1 MGEVNEISLDR
12 SSVAQRLADR
22 PGVQQTIL
30 QAARAARG
38 LPGADPRAM
47 SHSWLFTGP
56 PGSGRSHAALAFAAA
71 LMCTNVDDNGP
82 DAELGCGQCDA
93 CRSVLE
99 TQSHVDL
106 NFWTPQ
112 GLTIK
117 VEEVRGV
124 IKDAIA
130 LPTSAKY
137 RVIIF
142 DNADRLTAGASN
154 ALLKTV
160 EEPSA
165 QTIIIMCA
173 PSADPQDF
181 SQTLRSRCRH
191 LYIPSPSVDYIV
203 EQLVSEGASPNDAHL
218 AALTSLQH
226 VGRARRL
233 VTNPDAQKR
242 RAMAINLA
250 EDVFYGSQA
259 FQSTQAL
266 IKLVNDEAKSE
277 GSEREEKEI
286 SDLEVAYGA
295 GGKGKG
301 TGRENRDLKSAVKR
315 LNDQHKLRQT
325 RRQRDYLDLVLVDLA
340 GIYRDALMRKVGA
353 DVELTHP
360 DFEGLA
366 DELAERVSEE
376 GLLACQNAITNC
388 REQMS
393 HNVTQQIA
401 FDGLVGRLRL
411 ACKNR

>member
-1 MGEVNEISLDR
+1 MGEVTEISLTR
-12 SSVAQRLADR
+12 GSVAQRLADR
-22 PGVQQTIL
+22 PAVQEAIL

-56 PGSGRSHAALAFAAA
+56 PGSGRSNAALAFAAA
-71 LMCTNVDDNGP
+71 LMCTNVDTNGRE
-82 DAELGCGQCDA
+82 AELGCGQCDG

-99 TQSHVDL
+99 TQSHPDL
-106 NFWTPQ
+106 KFWTPQ

-124 IKDAIA
+124 IKEAIA
-130 LPTSAKY
+130 LPTHAKF

-165 QTIIIMCA
+165 QTVIIMCA

-191 LYIPSPSVDYIV
+191 LYIPSPSVEYIV

-218 AALTSLQH
+218 AALTSLRH

-233 VTNPDAQKR
+233 VINPDAQKR

-250 EDVFYGSQA
+250 EDVFHGSQA
-259 FQSTQAL
+259 FQSAQAL
-266 IKLVNDEAKSE
+266 IKLVNDEAKSD
-277 GSEREEKEI
+277 GAEREEKEV
-286 SDLEVAYGA
+286 SNLEVAYGA

-315 LNDQHKLRQT
+315 LQDQHKLQQT
-325 RRQRDYLDLVLVDLA
+325 RRQRDYLDLVLIDLA

-366 DELAERVSEE
+366 DELAARVSEE
-376 GLLACQNAITNC
+376 GLLACQNAISKC

-401 FDGLVGRLRL
+401 FDGLIGRLRL
-411 ACKNR
+411 ACKTR

>member
-1 MGEVNEISLDR
+1 MGEVTEISLTR
-12 SSVAQRLADR
+12 GSVAQRLADR
-22 PGVQQTIL
+22 PAVQEAIL

-56 PGSGRSHAALAFAAA
+56 PGSGRSNAALAFAAA
-71 LMCTNVDDNGP
+71 LMCTSVDTNGP
-82 DAELGCGQCDA
+82 EAELGCGQCDG

-99 TQSHVDL
+99 TQSHPDL
-106 NFWTPQ
+106 KFWTPQ

-130 LPTSAKY
+130 LPTHAKF

-165 QTIIIMCA
+165 QTVIIMCA

-191 LYIPSPSVDYIV
+191 LYIPSPSVEYIV

-218 AALTSLQH
+218 AALTSLRH

-250 EDVFYGSQA
+250 EDVFHGSQA
-259 FQSTQAL
+259 FQSAQAL
-266 IKLVNDEAKSE
+266 IKLVNDEAKSD
-277 GSEREEKEI
+277 GAEREEKEV
-286 SDLEVAYGA
+286 SNLEVAYGA

-315 LNDQHKLRQT
+315 LQDQHKLQQT
-325 RRQRDYLDLVLVDLA
+325 RRQRDYLDLVLIDLA

-366 DELAERVSEE
+366 DELAARVSEE
-376 GLLACQNAITNC
+376 GLLACQNAISKC

-401 FDGLVGRLRL
+401 FDGLIGRLRL
-411 ACKNR
+411 ACKTR

>member
-1 MGEVNEISLDR
+1 MGAVTEISLTR
-12 SSVAQRLADR
+12 GSVAQRLADR
-22 PGVQQTIL
+22 PAVQEAIL

-56 PGSGRSHAALAFAAA
+56 PGSGRSNAALAFAAA
-71 LMCTNVDDNGP
+71 LMCTNVDTSGP
-82 DAELGCGQCDA
+82 EAELGCGQCDG

-99 TQSHVDL
+99 TQSHPDL
-106 NFWTPQ
+106 KFWTPQ

-130 LPTSAKY
+130 LPTHAKF

-165 QTIIIMCA
+165 QTVIIMCA

-191 LYIPSPSVDYIV
+191 LYIPSPSVEYIV

-218 AALTSLQH
+218 AALTSLRH

-250 EDVFYGSQA
+250 EDVFHGSQA
-259 FQSTQAL
+259 FQSAQAL
-266 IKLVNDEAKSE
+266 IKLVNDEAKSD
-277 GSEREEKEI
+277 GAEREEKEV
-286 SDLEVAYGA
+286 SNLEVAYGA

-315 LNDQHKLRQT
+315 LQDQHKLQQT
-325 RRQRDYLDLVLVDLA
+325 RRQRDYLDLVLIDLA

-366 DELAERVSEE
+366 DELAARVSEE
-376 GLLACQNAITNC
+376 GLLACQNAISKC

-401 FDGLVGRLRL
+401 FDGLIGRLRL
-411 ACKNR
+411 ACKTR

>member
-250 EDVFYGSQA
+250 EDVFHGSQA

-411 ACKNR
+411 ACKTR

>member
-1 MGEVNEISLDR
+1 MGEVTEISLTR
-12 SSVAQRLADR
+12 GSVAQRLTDR
-22 PGVQQTIL
+22 PAVQEAIL

-56 PGSGRSHAALAFAAA
+56 PGSGRSNAALAFAAA
-71 LMCTNVDDNGP
+71 LMCTNVDTNGP
-82 DAELGCGQCDA
+82 EAELGCGQCDG

-99 TQSHVDL
+99 TQSHPDL
-106 NFWTPQ
+106 KFWTPQ

-130 LPTSAKY
+130 LPTHAKF

-165 QTIIIMCA
+165 QTVIIMCA

-191 LYIPSPSVDYIV
+191 LYIPSPSVEYIV

-218 AALTSLQH
+218 AALTSLRH

-250 EDVFYGSQA
+250 EDIFHGSQA
-259 FQSTQAL
+259 FQSAQAL
-266 IKLVNDEAKSE
+266 IKLVNDEAKSD
-277 GSEREEKEI
+277 GAEREEKEV
-286 SDLEVAYGA
+286 SNLEVAYGA

-315 LNDQHKLRQT
+315 LQDQHKLQQT
-325 RRQRDYLDLVLVDLA
+325 RRQRDYLDLVLIDLA

-366 DELAERVSEE
+366 DELAARVSEE
-376 GLLACQNAITNC
+376 GLLACQNAISNC

-401 FDGLVGRLRL
+401 FDGLIGRLRL
-411 ACKNR
+411 ACKTR

>member
-1 MGEVNEISLDR
+1 MGEVTEISLTCG
-12 SSVAQRLADR
+12 SVAQRLADR
-22 PGVQQTIL
+22 PAVQEAIL

-56 PGSGRSHAALAFAAA
+56 PGSGRSNAALAFAAA
-71 LMCTNVDDNGP
+71 LMCTSVDTNGP
-82 DAELGCGQCDA
+82 EAELGCGQCDG

-99 TQSHVDL
+99 TQSHPDL
-106 NFWTPQ
+106 KFWTPQ

-130 LPTSAKY
+130 LPTHAKF

-165 QTIIIMCA
+165 QTVIIMCA

-191 LYIPSPSVDYIV
+191 LYIPSPSVEYIV

-218 AALTSLQH
+218 AALTSLRH

-250 EDVFYGSQA
+250 EDVFHGSQA

-266 IKLVNDEAKSE
+266 IKLVNAEAKSD
-277 GSEREEKEI
+277 GAEREEKEV
-286 SDLEVAYGA
+286 SNLEVAYGA

-315 LNDQHKLRQT
+315 LQDQHKLQQT
-325 RRQRDYLDLVLVDLA
+325 RRQRDYLDLVLIDLA

-366 DELAERVSEE
+366 DELAARVSEE
-376 GLLACQNAITNC
+376 GLLACQNAISKC

-401 FDGLVGRLRL
+401 FDGLIGRLRL
-411 ACKNR
+411 ACKTR

>member
-1 MGEVNEISLDR
+1 MGAVTEISLTR
-12 SSVAQRLADR
+12 GSVAQRLADR
-22 PGVQQTIL
+22 PPVQEAIL

-56 PGSGRSHAALAFAAA
+56 PGSGRSNAALAFAAA
-71 LMCTNVDDNGP
+71 LMCTNVDTNGP
-82 DAELGCGQCDA
+82 EAELGCGQCDG

-99 TQSHVDL
+99 TQSHPDL
-106 NFWTPQ
+106 KFWTPQ

-130 LPTSAKY
+130 LPTHAKF

-165 QTIIIMCA
+165 QTVIIMCA

-191 LYIPSPSVDYIV
+191 LYIPSPSVEYIV

-218 AALTSLQH
+218 AALTSLRH

-250 EDVFYGSQA
+250 EDVFHGSQA
-259 FQSTQAL
+259 FQSAQAL
-266 IKLVNDEAKSE
+266 IKLVNDEAKSD
-277 GSEREEKEI
+277 GAEREEKEV
-286 SDLEVAYGA
+286 SNLEVAYGA

-315 LNDQHKLRQT
+315 LQDQHKL
-325 RRQRDYLDLVLVDLA
+325 
-340 GIYRDALMRKVGA
+340 
-353 DVELTHP
+353 
-360 DFEGLA
+360 
-366 DELAERVSEE
+366 
-376 GLLACQNAITNC
+376 
-388 REQMS
+388 
-393 HNVTQQIA
+393 
-401 FDGLVGRLRL
+401 
-411 ACKNR
+411 

>member
-1 MGEVNEISLDR
+1 MCSGRGREGEESNMGEVNEISLDR

-233 VTNPDAQKR
+233 VTNPDAPKR

-250 EDVFYGSQA
+250 EDGFHGSQA

-325 RRQRDYLDLVLVDLA
+325 RRQRDYLDLVLVDL
-340 GIYRDALMRKVGA
+340 
-353 DVELTHP
+353 
-360 DFEGLA
+360 
-366 DELAERVSEE
+366 
-376 GLLACQNAITNC
+376 
-388 REQMS
+388 
-393 HNVTQQIA
+393 
-401 FDGLVGRLRL
+401 
-411 ACKNR
+411 

>member
-1 MGEVNEISLDR
+1 MGEVTEISLTR
-12 SSVAQRLADR
+12 GSVAQRLADR
-22 PGVQQTIL
+22 PPVQEAIL

-56 PGSGRSHAALAFAAA
+56 PGSGRSNAALAFAAA
-71 LMCTNVDDNGP
+71 LMCTIADTNGP
-82 DAELGCGQCDA
+82 EAELGCGQCDG

-99 TQSHVDL
+99 TQSHPDL
-106 NFWTPQ
+106 KFWTPQ

-130 LPTSAKY
+130 LPTHAKF

-165 QTIIIMCA
+165 QTVIIMCA

-191 LYIPSPSVDYIV
+191 LYIPSPSVEYIV

-218 AALTSLQH
+218 AALTSLRH

-250 EDVFYGSQA
+250 EDVFHGSQA
-259 FQSTQAL
+259 FQSAQAL
-266 IKLVNDEAKSE
+266 IKLVNDEAKSD
-277 GSEREEKEI
+277 GAEREEKEV
-286 SDLEVAYGA
+286 SNLEVAYGA

-315 LNDQHKLRQT
+315 LQDQHKLQQT
-325 RRQRDYLDLVLVDLA
+325 RRQRDYLDLVLIDLA

-366 DELAERVSEE
+366 DELAARVSEE
-376 GLLACQNAITNC
+376 GLLACQNAISKC

-401 FDGLVGRLRL
+401 FDGLIGRLRL
-411 ACKNR
+411 ACKTR

>member
-1 MGEVNEISLDR
+1 MGAVTEISLTR
-12 SSVAQRLADR
+12 GSVAQRLADR
-22 PGVQQTIL
+22 PAVQEAIL

-56 PGSGRSHAALAFAAA
+56 PGSGRSNAALAFAAA
-71 LMCTNVDDNGP
+71 LMCTIVDTNGP
-82 DAELGCGQCDA
+82 EAELGCGQCDG

-99 TQSHVDL
+99 TQSHPDL
-106 NFWTPQ
+106 KFWTPQ

-130 LPTSAKY
+130 LPTHAKF

-165 QTIIIMCA
+165 QTVIIMCA

-191 LYIPSPSVDYIV
+191 LYIPSPSVEYIV

-218 AALTSLQH
+218 AALTSLRH

-250 EDVFYGSQA
+250 EDVFHGSQA
-259 FQSTQAL
+259 FQSAQAL
-266 IKLVNDEAKSE
+266 IKLVNDEAKSD
-277 GSEREEKEI
+277 GAEREEKEV
-286 SDLEVAYGA
+286 SNLEVAYGA

-315 LNDQHKLRQT
+315 LQDQHKLQQT
-325 RRQRDYLDLVLVDLA
+325 RRQRDYLDLVLIDLA

-366 DELAERVSEE
+366 DELAARVSEE
-376 GLLACQNAITNC
+376 GLLACQNAISKC

-401 FDGLVGRLRL
+401 FDGLIGRLRL
-411 ACKNR
+411 ACKTR

>member
-1 MGEVNEISLDR
+1 MGAVTEISLTR
-12 SSVAQRLADR
+12 GSVAQRLADR
-22 PGVQQTIL
+22 PPVQEAIL

-56 PGSGRSHAALAFAAA
+56 PGSGRSNAALAFAAA
-71 LMCTNVDDNGP
+71 LMGTNVDTNGP
-82 DAELGCGQCDA
+82 EAELGCGQCDG

-99 TQSHVDL
+99 TQSHPDL
-106 NFWTPQ
+106 KFWTPQ

-130 LPTSAKY
+130 LPTHAKF

-165 QTIIIMCA
+165 QTVIIMCA

-191 LYIPSPSVDYIV
+191 LYIPSPSVEYIV

-218 AALTSLQH
+218 AALTSLRH

-250 EDVFYGSQA
+250 EDVFHGSQA
-259 FQSTQAL
+259 FQSAQAL
-266 IKLVNDEAKSE
+266 IKLVNDEAKSD
-277 GSEREEKEI
+277 GAEREEKEV
-286 SDLEVAYGA
+286 SNLEVAYGA

-315 LNDQHKLRQT
+315 LQDQHKLQQT
-325 RRQRDYLDLVLVDLA
+325 RRQRDYLDLVLIDLA

-366 DELAERVSEE
+366 DELAARVSEE
-376 GLLACQNAITNC
+376 GLLACQNAISKC

-401 FDGLVGRLRL
+401 FDGLIGRLRL
-411 ACKNR
+411 ACKTR

>member
-250 EDVFYGSQA
+250 EDVFHGSQA

-277 GSEREEKEI
+277 GTEREEKEI

-411 ACKNR
+411 ACKTR

>member
-1 MGEVNEISLDR
+1 MGAVTEISLTR
-12 SSVAQRLADR
+12 GSVAQRLADR
-22 PGVQQTIL
+22 PAVQEAIL

-56 PGSGRSHAALAFAAA
+56 PGSGRSNAALAFAAA
-71 LMCTNVDDNGP
+71 LMCTIVDTNGP
-82 DAELGCGQCDA
+82 EAELGCGQCDG

-99 TQSHVDL
+99 TQSHPDL
-106 NFWTPQ
+106 KFWTPQ

-130 LPTSAKY
+130 LPTHAKF

-165 QTIIIMCA
+165 QTVIIMCA

-191 LYIPSPSVDYIV
+191 LYIPSPSVEYIV

-218 AALTSLQH
+218 AALTSLRH

-250 EDVFYGSQA
+250 EDVFHGSQA
-259 FQSTQAL
+259 FQSAQAL
-266 IKLVNDEAKSE
+266 IKLVNDEAKSD
-277 GSEREEKEI
+277 GAEREEKEV
-286 SDLEVAYGA
+286 SNLEVAYGA

-315 LNDQHKLRQT
+315 LQDQHKLQQT
-325 RRQRDYLDLVLVDLA
+325 RRQRDYLDLVLIDLA

-366 DELAERVSEE
+366 DELAARVSEE
-376 GLLACQNAITNC
+376 GLLACQNAISNC

-401 FDGLVGRLRL
+401 FDGLIGRLRL
-411 ACKNR
+411 ACKTR

>member
-1 MGEVNEISLDR
+1 MGEVTEISLTR
-12 SSVAQRLADR
+12 GSVAQRLADR
-22 PGVQQTIL
+22 PAVQEAIL

-56 PGSGRSHAALAFAAA
+56 PGSGRSNAALAFAAA
-71 LMCTNVDDNGP
+71 LMCTNVDTNGP
-82 DAELGCGQCDA
+82 EAELGCGQCDG

-99 TQSHVDL
+99 TQSHPDL
-106 NFWTPQ
+106 KFWTPQ

-130 LPTSAKY
+130 LPTHAKF

-165 QTIIIMCA
+165 QTVIIMCA

-191 LYIPSPSVDYIV
+191 LYIPSPSVEYIV

-218 AALTSLQH
+218 AALTSLRH

-250 EDVFYGSQA
+250 EDIFHGSQA
-259 FQSTQAL
+259 FQSAQAL
-266 IKLVNDEAKSE
+266 IKLVNDEAKSD
-277 GSEREEKEI
+277 GAEREEKEV
-286 SDLEVAYGA
+286 SNLEVAYGA

-315 LNDQHKLRQT
+315 LQDQHKLQQT
-325 RRQRDYLDLVLVDLA
+325 RRQRDYLDLVLIDLA

-366 DELAERVSEE
+366 DELAARVSEE
-376 GLLACQNAITNC
+376 GLLACQNAISNC
-388 REQMS
+388 REHMS

-401 FDGLVGRLRL
+401 FDGLIGRLRL
-411 ACKNR
+411 ACKTR

>member
-1 MGEVNEISLDR
+1 MGAVTEISLTR
-12 SSVAQRLADR
+12 GSVAQRLADR
-22 PGVQQTIL
+22 PPVQEAIL
-30 QAARAARG
+30 QAARAARR
-38 LPGADPRAM
+38 LPGTDPRAM

-56 PGSGRSHAALAFAAA
+56 PGSGRSNAALAFAAA
-71 LMCTNVDDNGP
+71 LMCTSVDTNGP
-82 DAELGCGQCDA
+82 EAELGCGQCDG

-99 TQSHVDL
+99 TQSHPDL
-106 NFWTPQ
+106 KFWTPQ

-130 LPTSAKY
+130 LPTHAKF

-165 QTIIIMCA
+165 QTVIIMCA

-191 LYIPSPSVDYIV
+191 LYIPSPSVEYIV

-218 AALTSLQH
+218 AALTSLRH

-250 EDVFYGSQA
+250 EDVFHGSQA
-259 FQSTQAL
+259 FQSAQAL
-266 IKLVNDEAKSE
+266 IKLVNDEAKSD
-277 GSEREEKEI
+277 GAEREEKEV
-286 SDLEVAYGA
+286 SNLEVAYGA

-315 LNDQHKLRQT
+315 LQDQHKLQQT
-325 RRQRDYLDLVLVDLA
+325 RRQRDYLDLVLIDLA

-366 DELAERVSEE
+366 DELAARVSEE
-376 GLLACQNAITNC
+376 GLLACQNAISKC

-401 FDGLVGRLRL
+401 FDGLIGRLRL
-411 ACKNR
+411 ACKTR

>member
-1 MGEVNEISLDR
+1 MGEVTEISLTR
-12 SSVAQRLADR
+12 GSVAQRLADR
-22 PGVQQTIL
+22 PAVQEAIL

-56 PGSGRSHAALAFAAA
+56 PGSGRSNAALAFAAA
-71 LMCTNVDDNGP
+71 LMCTIVDTNGP
-82 DAELGCGQCDA
+82 EAELGCGQCDG

-99 TQSHVDL
+99 TQSHPDL
-106 NFWTPQ
+106 KFWTPQ

-130 LPTSAKY
+130 LPTHAKF

-165 QTIIIMCA
+165 QTVIIMCA

-191 LYIPSPSVDYIV
+191 LYIPSPSVEYIV

-218 AALTSLQH
+218 AALTSLRH

-250 EDVFYGSQA
+250 EDIFHGSQA
-259 FQSTQAL
+259 FQSAQAL
-266 IKLVNDEAKSE
+266 IKLVNDEAKSD
-277 GSEREEKEI
+277 GAEREEKEV
-286 SDLEVAYGA
+286 SNLEVAYGA

-315 LNDQHKLRQT
+315 LQDQHKLQQT
-325 RRQRDYLDLVLVDLA
+325 RRQRDYLDLVLIDLA

-366 DELAERVSEE
+366 DELAARVSEE
-376 GLLACQNAITNC
+376 GLLACQNAISKC

-401 FDGLVGRLRL
+401 FDGLIGRLRL
-411 ACKNR
+411 ACKTR

>member
-1 MGEVNEISLDR
+1 MGEVTENSLTR
-12 SSVAQRLADR
+12 GSVAQRLADR
-22 PGVQQTIL
+22 PAVRDAIM
-30 QAARAARG
+30 QAARAARD

-56 PGSGRSHAALAFAAA
+56 PGSGRSNAALAFAAA
-71 LMCTNVDDNGP
+71 LMCTNVDTNGP
-82 DAELGCGQCDA
+82 EAELGCGHCEG

-99 TQSHVDL
+99 TQSHPDL
-106 NFWTPQ
+106 KFWTPQ

-130 LPTSAKY
+130 LPTHAKF

-165 QTIIIMCA
+165 QTVIIMCA

-191 LYIPSPSVDYIV
+191 LYIPSPSVEYIV
-203 EQLVSEGASPNDAHL
+203 EQLVAEGASPSDAHL
-218 AALTSLQH
+218 AALTSLRH

-233 VTNPDAQKR
+233 VTNPAAQKR

-250 EDVFYGSQA
+250 EDVFHGSQA

-266 IKLVNDEAKSE
+266 IKLVNDEAKTE
-277 GSEREEKEI
+277 GSEREEKEV

-315 LNDQHKLRQT
+315 LQDQHKLRQT

-366 DELAERVSEE
+366 DELAARVSEE
-376 GLLACQNAITNC
+376 GLLACQNAISTC
-388 REQMS
+388 REQMG

-401 FDGLVGRLRL
+401 FDGLIGRLRI
-411 ACKNR
+411 ACKTR

>member
-1 MGEVNEISLDR
+1 MGEVTEISLTR
-12 SSVAQRLADR
+12 GSVAQRLADR
-22 PGVQQTIL
+22 PAVQEAIL

-56 PGSGRSHAALAFAAA
+56 PGSGRSNAALAFAAA
-71 LMCTNVDDNGP
+71 LMCTNVDTNGP
-82 DAELGCGQCDA
+82 ESELGCGQCDG

-99 TQSHVDL
+99 TQSHPDL
-106 NFWTPQ
+106 KFWTPQ

-130 LPTSAKY
+130 LPTHAKF

-165 QTIIIMCA
+165 QTVIIMCA

-191 LYIPSPSVDYIV
+191 LYIPSPSVEYIV

-218 AALTSLQH
+218 AALTSLRH

-250 EDVFYGSQA
+250 EDVFHGSQA
-259 FQSTQAL
+259 FQSAQAL
-266 IKLVNDEAKSE
+266 IKLVNDEAKSD
-277 GSEREEKEI
+277 GAEREEKEV
-286 SDLEVAYGA
+286 SNLEVAYGA

-315 LNDQHKLRQT
+315 LQDQHKLQQT
-325 RRQRDYLDLVLVDLA
+325 RRQRDYLDLVLIDLA

-366 DELAERVSEE
+366 DELAARVSEE
-376 GLLACQNAITNC
+376 GLLACQNAISKC

-401 FDGLVGRLRL
+401 FDGLIGRLRL
-411 ACKNR
+411 ACKTR

>member
-99 TQSHVDL
+99 PQSHVDL

>member
-1 MGEVNEISLDR
+1 MGAVTEISLTR
-12 SSVAQRLADR
+12 GSVAQRLADR
-22 PGVQQTIL
+22 PPVQEAIL

-56 PGSGRSHAALAFAAA
+56 PGSGRSNAALAFAAA
-71 LMCTNVDDNGP
+71 LMCTNVDTNGP
-82 DAELGCGQCDA
+82 EAELGCGQCDG

-99 TQSHVDL
+99 TQSHPDL
-106 NFWTPQ
+106 KFWTPQ

-130 LPTSAKY
+130 LPTHAKF

-165 QTIIIMCA
+165 QTVIIMCA

-191 LYIPSPSVDYIV
+191 LYIPSPSVEYIV
-203 EQLVSEGASPNDAHL
+203 EQ
-218 AALTSLQH
+218 
-226 VGRARRL
+226 L

-250 EDVFYGSQA
+250 EDVFHGSQA
-259 FQSTQAL
+259 FQSAQAL
-266 IKLVNDEAKSE
+266 IKLVNDEAKSD
-277 GSEREEKEI
+277 GAEREEKEV
-286 SDLEVAYGA
+286 SNLEVAYGA

-315 LNDQHKLRQT
+315 LQDQHKLQQT
-325 RRQRDYLDLVLVDLA
+325 RRQRDYLDLVLIDLA

-366 DELAERVSEE
+366 DELAARVSEE
-376 GLLACQNAITNC
+376 GLLACQNAISKC

-393 HNVTQQIA
+393 HNV
-401 FDGLVGRLRL
+401 
-411 ACKNR
+411 

>member
-259 FQSTQAL
+259 FQSAQAL

-411 ACKNR
+411 ACKTR

>member
-1 MGEVNEISLDR
+1 MGEVTENSLTR
-12 SSVAQRLADR
+12 GSVAQRLADR
-22 PGVQQTIL
+22 PAVRDAIM
-30 QAARAARG
+30 QAARAARD

-56 PGSGRSHAALAFAAA
+56 PGSGRSNAALAFAAA
-71 LMCTNVDDNGP
+71 LMCTNVETNVP
-82 DAELGCGQCDA
+82 EAELGCGHCEG

-99 TQSHVDL
+99 TQSHPDL
-106 NFWTPQ
+106 KFWTPQ

-124 IKDAIA
+124 IKDTIA
-130 LPTSAKY
+130 LPTHAKF

-165 QTIIIMCA
+165 QTVIIMCA

-191 LYIPSPSVDYIV
+191 LYIPSPSVEYIV
-203 EQLVSEGASPNDAHL
+203 EQLVAEGASPSDAHL
-218 AALTSLQH
+218 AALTSLRH

-250 EDVFYGSQA
+250 EDVFHGSQA

-266 IKLVNDEAKSE
+266 IKLVNDEAKTE
-277 GSEREEKEI
+277 GSEREEKEV

-315 LNDQHKLRQT
+315 LQDQHKLRQT

-366 DELAERVSEE
+366 DELAARVSEE
-376 GLLACQNAITNC
+376 GLLACQNAISTC
-388 REQMS
+388 REQMG

-401 FDGLVGRLRL
+401 FDGLIGRLRI
-411 ACKNR
+411 ACKTR

>member
-1 MGEVNEISLDR
+1 MGAVTEISLIR
-12 SSVAQRLADR
+12 GSVAQRLADR
-22 PGVQQTIL
+22 PAVQEAIL

-56 PGSGRSHAALAFAAA
+56 PGSGRSNAALAFAAA
-71 LMCTNVDDNGP
+71 LMCTNVDTNGP
-82 DAELGCGQCDA
+82 EAELGCGQCDG

-99 TQSHVDL
+99 TQSHPDL
-106 NFWTPQ
+106 KFWTPQ

-130 LPTSAKY
+130 LPTHAKF

-142 DNADRLTAGASN
+142 DNADRLSAGASN
-154 ALLKTV
+154 ALLQTV

-165 QTIIIMCA
+165 QTVISVCA
-173 PSADPQDF
+173 PA
-181 SQTLRSRCRH
+181 
-191 LYIPSPSVDYIV
+191 
-203 EQLVSEGASPNDAHL
+203 ASPNDAHL
-218 AALTSLQH
+218 AALTSLRH

-250 EDVFYGSQA
+250 EDVFHGSQA
-259 FQSTQAL
+259 FQSAQAL
-266 IKLVNDEAKSE
+266 IKLVNDEAKSD
-277 GSEREEKEI
+277 GAEREEKEV
-286 SDLEVAYGA
+286 SNLEVAYGA

-315 LNDQHKLRQT
+315 LQDQHKLQQT
-325 RRQRDYLDLVLVDLA
+325 RRQRDYLDLVLIDLA

-366 DELAERVSEE
+366 DELAARVSEE
-376 GLLACQNAITNC
+376 GLLACQNAISKC

-401 FDGLVGRLRL
+401 FDGLIGRLRL
-411 ACKNR
+411 ASKTR

>member
-56 PGSGRSHAALAFAAA
+56 PGSGRSHAALAFAAS

-82 DAELGCGQCDA
+82 EAELGCGQCDA

-250 EDVFYGSQA
+250 EDVFHGSQA

-411 ACKNR
+411 ACKTR

>member
-1 MGEVNEISLDR
+1 MGEVTEISLTR
-12 SSVAQRLADR
+12 GSVAQRLADR
-22 PGVQQTIL
+22 PAVQEAIL
-30 QAARAARG
+30 QAARAARR

-56 PGSGRSHAALAFAAA
+56 PGSGRSNAALAFAAA
-71 LMCTNVDDNGP
+71 LMCTNVDTNGP
-82 DAELGCGQCDA
+82 EAELGCGQCDG

-99 TQSHVDL
+99 TQSHPDL
-106 NFWTPQ
+106 KFWTPQ

-130 LPTSAKY
+130 LPTHAKF

-165 QTIIIMCA
+165 QTVIIMCA

-191 LYIPSPSVDYIV
+191 LYIPSPSVEYIV

-218 AALTSLQH
+218 AALTSLRH

-233 VTNPDAQKR
+233 VINPDAQKR

-250 EDVFYGSQA
+250 EDVFHGSQA
-259 FQSTQAL
+259 FQSAQAL
-266 IKLVNDEAKSE
+266 IKLVNDEAKSD
-277 GSEREEKEI
+277 GAEREEKEV
-286 SDLEVAYGA
+286 SNLEVAYGA

-315 LNDQHKLRQT
+315 LQDQHKLQQT
-325 RRQRDYLDLVLVDLA
+325 RRQRDYLDLVLIDLA

-366 DELAERVSEE
+366 DELAARVSEE
-376 GLLACQNAITNC
+376 GLLACQNGISKC

-401 FDGLVGRLRL
+401 FDGLIGRLRL
-411 ACKNR
+411 ACKTR

>member
-203 EQLVSEGASPNDAHL
+203 EQLVFEGASPNDAHL

-250 EDVFYGSQA
+250 EDVFHGSQA

-411 ACKNR
+411 ACKTR

>member
-1 MGEVNEISLDR
+1 MGAVTEISLTR
-12 SSVAQRLADR
+12 GSVAQRLADR
-22 PGVQQTIL
+22 PPVQEAIL

-56 PGSGRSHAALAFAAA
+56 PGSGRSNAALAFAAA
-71 LMCTNVDDNGP
+71 LMCTIVDTNGP
-82 DAELGCGQCDA
+82 EAELGCGQCDG

-99 TQSHVDL
+99 TQSHPDL
-106 NFWTPQ
+106 KFWTPQ

-130 LPTSAKY
+130 LPTHAKF

-165 QTIIIMCA
+165 QTVIIMCA

-191 LYIPSPSVDYIV
+191 LYIPSPSVEYIV

-218 AALTSLQH
+218 AALTSLRH

-250 EDVFYGSQA
+250 EDVFHGSQA
-259 FQSTQAL
+259 FQSAQAL
-266 IKLVNDEAKSE
+266 IKLVNDEAKSD
-277 GSEREEKEI
+277 GAEREEKEV
-286 SDLEVAYGA
+286 SNLEVAYGA

-315 LNDQHKLRQT
+315 LQDQHKLQQT
-325 RRQRDYLDLVLVDLA
+325 RRQRDYLDLVLIDLA

-366 DELAERVSEE
+366 DELAARVSEE
-376 GLLACQNAITNC
+376 GLLACQNAISKC

-401 FDGLVGRLRL
+401 FDGLIGRLRL
-411 ACKNR
+411 ACKTR